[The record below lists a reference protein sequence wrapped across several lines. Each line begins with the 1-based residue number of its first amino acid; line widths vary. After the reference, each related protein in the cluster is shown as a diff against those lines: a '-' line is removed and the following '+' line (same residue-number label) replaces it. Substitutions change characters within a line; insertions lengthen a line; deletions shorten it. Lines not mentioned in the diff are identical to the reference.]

1 MLRYIAVTWSASNPR
16 QAAAAARIARAC
28 EAQRQWHCALERDG
42 IRVFHT
48 SAGQEPGECH
58 VLQEGS
64 GVILGTIFE
73 RSAATDTVPRSAPRF
88 DALATERITSSSG
101 RALIDSY
108 WGAYVAFLA
117 DRFVDRKWVLR
128 APMADLPVLMATLD
142 GAQLFCSSV
151 ADCVALGLLRFSV
164 NLQYVQAHLVLSG
177 SRARETGL
185 NEVTSL
191 EIGECLEIT
200 NGVARRRYYWHPCE
214 IARFAPVEN
223 PQEAAHLLRQTTR
236 TCVHGWAS
244 RHAGILHR
252 LSGGLDSSI
261 VLSCLA
267 DAPTRPDVACLHYHS
282 PDIRGDE
289 RAFARAA
296 ASRARCELIE
306 LERNRTADLSRICN
320 VPMTAVPLRDLCDFD
335 RYREE
340 AALAS
345 KHGASAIFCG
355 ALGDG
360 LFHFG
365 PALPAVAE
373 YVRRHGIGPELLRVI
388 MDVARLGEVS
398 VWKALRSGLRDG
410 LTCST
415 RSYWL
420 AQLRNVRANARLVA
434 RETFEE
440 YSCNA
445 ARFIHPW
452 FEAIDDVPLGKL
464 GLINALTADNDYD
477 MPYAN
482 VGDPPVIGPLVAQPL
497 AEVCLRIPTYLN
509 VRHGR
514 DRSVA
519 RHAFANDIPDVIV
532 RRTTKGTP
540 ANWLKHVIARNSTFV
555 REFLL
560 DGILV
565 AEGLLDRALL
575 ESAMPG
581 SPGKTSACGGLI
593 MEHLYTEAWM
603 RKWRETATAAARPS
617 ERTALPYAGL
627 DLACR

>member
-1 MLRYIAVTWSASNPR
+1 VLRYLAVTWSGSDPR
-16 QAAAAARIARAC
+16 QAAAAARVTRAC
-28 EAQRQWHCALERDG
+28 EAQRQWRCALERDG
-42 IRVFHT
+42 IRVFHA
-48 SAGQEPGECH
+48 SVDRVSGDCH
-58 VLQEGS
+58 VLPEGS
-64 GVILGTIFE
+64 GIILGAIFE
-73 RSAATDTVPRSAPRF
+73 RSAEADTTSRFAARF
-88 DALATERITSSSG
+88 DALAVERITRSGG

-108 WGAYVAFLA
+108 WGAYVAFVA

-128 APMADLPVLMATLD
+128 GPMADLPVLMTTLD

-151 ADCVALGLLRFSV
+151 ADCVALGLRFSI
-164 NLQYVQAHLVLSG
+164 NLPYVQAHLVLSG

-191 EIGECLEIT
+191 EIGECLEVT
-200 NGVARRRYYWHPCE
+200 NGVARRRYYWHPCD
-214 IARFAPVEN
+214 IARRDPVEN
-223 PQEAAHLLRQTTR
+223 PQEAARLLRRTTR
-236 TCVHGWAS
+236 ACVHGWAS
-244 RHAGILHR
+244 RHLGILHR

-267 DAPTRPDVACLHYHS
+267 DAPTRPDVTCLHYHS
-282 PDIRGDE
+282 PDGRGDE
-289 RAFARAA
+289 RTFARAA
-296 ASRARCELIE
+296 ASRAHCELIE
-306 LERNRTADLSRICN
+306 LERNRTADLSRICTI
-320 VPMTAVPLRDLCDFD
+320 PLTASPLRDLCDFD
-335 RYREE
+335 RYRTE
-340 AALAS
+340 AALAH

-360 LFHFG
+360 LFHFA

-373 YVRRHGIGPELLRVI
+373 YIRRHGIGPELLEVI
-388 MDVARLGEVS
+388 MDVVRLGEVS
-398 VWKALRSGLRDG
+398 VWKALQSGLRDG
-410 LTCST
+410 VFRST

-420 AQLRNVRANARLVA
+420 AQLHQARPDARLVS

-440 YSCNA
+440 FSRNA

-452 FEAIDDVPLGKL
+452 FETIDDVPLGKL

-477 MPYAN
+477 MPYATA
-482 VGDPPVIGPLVAQPL
+482 GDAPVIGPLVAQPL
-497 AEVCLRIPTYLN
+497 AEVCLRIPTHLN
-509 VRHGR
+509 VRDGR

-519 RHAFANDIPDVIV
+519 RRAFANDIPDMII

-540 ANWLKHVIARNSTFV
+540 ADWLKHVIARNSAFV

-581 SPGKTSACGGLI
+581 SPGKTTASGGLI
-593 MEHLYTEAWM
+593 MQHLYTEAWM
-603 RKWRETATAAARPS
+603 RKWRDAAIAAAHPSEHTAA
-617 ERTALPYAGL
+617 LYAGR
-627 DLACR
+627 DLAGR